1 MASLVHGGR
10 AIEEEELGSKAEHTG
25 CAASKKTKRS
35 RSAQVTDDI
44 GVSDAAEDGIL
55 PCVWAP
61 SVVISGHSHRPG
73 LYLDQEQG
81 VLFVNPG
88 SAGPRRFKLSK
99 GAALFDI
106 AIDGAI
112 AVRLETW

>member
-1 MASLVHGGR
+1 MAPLVNGGR
-10 AIEEEELGSKAEHTG
+10 ATEEKELGSKAEHTR
-25 CAASKKTKRS
+25 CAASKKTKWCQ
-35 RSAQVTDDI
+35 SAQVTEDV
-44 GVSDAAEDGIL
+44 GVVDAVGDGIV

-61 SVVISGHSHRPG
+61 SVVISGHSHKPG

-99 GAALFDI
+99 GAALLDI
-106 AIDGAI
+106 TIDGAI
-112 AVRLETW
+112 AARLETW